1 MCFSVGMLTG
11 WPGGFGDMDT
21 SPPVTTGRIGDGRL
35 EKAAI
40 DRAEAELTTLT
51 LRIAQNSRERQTV
64 GSPGNY
70 C

>member
-1 MCFSVGMLTG
+1 
-11 WPGGFGDMDT
+11 MDT

-51 LRIAQNSRERQTV
+51 LRIAQNSRERQSV
-64 GSPGNY
+64 GSPGDY